1 MRLWPCIP
9 LGLLTFLP
17 FATPAQLP
25 LHGSAPTTQ
34 SFTLLDALYAD
45 PDYVS
50 LIKLL
55 QRAKLIPTLNR
66 INGSTFFAPTNDA
79 IRRHASSNTLWAYAL
94 GEETSELEDNLQLHL
109 RQQLFYHLLNY
120 TLDILPTEQTPQVHN
135 TTLYPR
141 NSAEPPSQEP
151 PPYPPWMPVQN
162 GTLGT
167 DPQRLRLS
175 ARDEAFWV
183 GTDAAGKGG
192 VKIVKQHNATS
203 NGVLFGLNRVLEM
216 PPDLGA

>member
-1 MRLWPCIP
+1 
-9 LGLLTFLP
+9 
-17 FATPAQLP
+17 
-25 LHGSAPTTQ
+25 
-34 SFTLLDALYAD
+34 
-45 PDYVS
+45 
-50 LIKLL
+50 
-55 QRAKLIPTLNR
+55 
-66 INGSTFFAPTNDA
+66 
-79 IRRHASSNTLWAYAL
+79 
-94 GEETSELEDNLQLHL
+94 
-109 RQQLFYHLLNY
+109 
-120 TLDILPTEQTPQVHN
+120 
-135 TTLYPR
+135 
-141 NSAEPPSQEP
+141 
-151 PPYPPWMPVQN
+151 MPVQN